1 MIRWITGPEMRK
13 CKVRGQR
20 TREWEI
26 RPDGQHR
33 GTRCTPRGEQLIR
46 EEFSCNHAGERT
58 RSHDEWEVKEE
69 VGIQPTAL

>member
-26 RPDGQHR
+26 RPGWPAQGHSVYTEGRAAD
-33 GTRCTPRGEQLIR
+33 
-46 EEFSCNHAGERT
+46 
-58 RSHDEWEVKEE
+58 
-69 VGIQPTAL
+69 